1 MMKKLNILWVAALFL
16 GIALSCSANSNP
28 KDKQAT
34 NQSTENLVSV
44 NHTAYNQL
52 LKSYVSDQGLVNYA
66 GFVKSKTKLEAYL
79 SSLSKINTTTLSKN
93 EQLAFW
99 INAYNAS
106 TIDQILRNYPVKS
119 ILNIAGGKVW
129 DQPLPYSFNGK
140 TLTLNDIEKKVLLG
154 GDLFDARIHF
164 AVNCAAI
171 SCPRMSNTA
180 FTAENVQAMLTK
192 NAKAA
197 LANEAQN
204 KISTSH
210 ASISMLF
217 NWYKSDFEKAEGSVL
232 NFINKYS
239 DTKINSHTKIDYL
252 EYNWN
257 LNGK

>member
-1 MMKKLNILWVAALFL
+1 MKKLDIFWVAAFFL
-16 GIALSCSANSNP
+16 GISVSCSAHSNP
-28 KDKQAT
+28 KDKQSF
-34 NQSTENLVSV
+34 NQQTENLVSV
-44 NHTAYNQL
+44 DHSTYNQL
-52 LKSYVSDQGLVNYA
+52 LKSYVSDKGMVNYA
-66 GFVKSKTKLEAYL
+66 AFIKSKSKLEAYL
-79 SSLSKINTTTLSKN
+79 TSLTKVNTAKLTKN

-99 INAYNAS
+99 INAYNAL

-119 ILNIAGGKVW
+119 ILHIAGGKVW

-140 TLTLNDIEKKVLLG
+140 TLTLNEMEKKVLLG

-171 SCPRMSNTA
+171 SCPRLSNTA
-180 FTAENVQAMLTK
+180 FTAENVQSMLTK
-192 NAKAA
+192 NTKAA

-204 KISTSH
+204 KISTNH

-217 NWYKSDFEKAEGSVL
+217 NWYKRDFEKAEGTVL